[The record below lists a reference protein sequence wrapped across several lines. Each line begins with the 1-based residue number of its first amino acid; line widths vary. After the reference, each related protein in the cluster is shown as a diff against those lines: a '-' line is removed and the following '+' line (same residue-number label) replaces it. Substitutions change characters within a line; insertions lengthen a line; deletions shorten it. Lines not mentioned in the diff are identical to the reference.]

1 MVRTEDQKRYA
12 INKRDKDIA
21 NIQSRPID
29 HLVSTTTGMSPH
41 QVVFGEPYNNTNRN
55 NLRKYM
61 EIMERIRHDVK
72 KRSIAT
78 KAHQSI
84 QYDKNKKERAF
95 ATGNR
100 VNVQYF
106 KGPFTVEELR
116 STFGHTDP
124 EQSMYLKES
133 RNDIGE
139 KEDTEKGDN
148 VCSDR
153 KDDRST
159 GSPNQTL
166 RAQALPSTTH
176 NARPQ
181 STSTTTALPT
191 TPTQAPNQPN
201 ESTDTL

>member
-29 HLVSTTTGMSPH
+29 
-41 QVVFGEPYNNTNRN
+41 
-55 NLRKYM
+55 
-61 EIMERIRHDVK
+61 RHDVK